1 VKKTTTKKK
10 VVAST
15 GAKAGSKGAKSPLF
29 EKNPR
34 NFRIGGDIQPKRDL
48 TRFVRWPK
56 YIRIQ
61 RQKRI
66 LLQRLKVPPALHQFS
81 MTIDRNQGK
90 ILLSF
95 SYPTILIIN
104 ICLASQLLKLLAK
117 YKPENKKDKKVRLQK
132 EAEAKKAG
140 GDAKKSAKPYVL
152 KFGLNHVTTLVEE
165 GKAKLVVIAHDV
177 DPIELMAFLPALCR
191 KKGVAYCFIKGKAR
205 LGQLVHQKT
214 ATCVAVTDVRKEDYQ
229 DLETLT
235 KNFRAAFNDNDQLR
249 RNWSTGVMGIKNQ
262 HMMAQRERLREIE
275 LQKKANM

>member
-1 VKKTTTKKK
+1 MLATLESEETSNQREISLASSGGLNIFASSVKREFFFRDSRCPPLSTNSHRQSTETK
-10 VVAST
+10 VIFYS
-15 GAKAGSKGAKSPLF
+15 
-29 EKNPR
+29 
-34 NFRIGGDIQPKRDL
+34 
-48 TRFVRWPK
+48 
-56 YIRIQ
+56 
-61 RQKRI
+61 
-66 LLQRLKVPPALHQFS
+66 LL
-81 MTIDRNQGK
+81 
-90 ILLSF
+90 
-95 SYPTILIIN
+95 YPTILIIN

-117 YKPENKKDKKVRLQK
+117 YKPETKKDKKTRLQK

-191 KKGVAYCFIKGKAR
+191 KKGIPFAFIKGKAR

-235 KNFRAAFNDNDQLR
+235 KNFRAAFNDNDTLR

-262 HMMAQRERLREIE
+262 HMMAQRERQREIE

>member
-1 VKKTTTKKK
+1 M

-15 GAKAGSKGAKSPLF
+15 GAKAGSKGGKSPLF
-29 EKNPR
+29 EKNAR

-81 MTIDRNQGK
+81 KTIDRNQGK
-90 ILLSF
+90 FHSF
-95 SYPTILIIN
+95 FVSTILIIN

-117 YKPENKKDKKVRLQK
+117 YKPETKQEKKTRLQK
-132 EAEAKKAG
+132 EAEAKKTG
-140 GDAKKSAKPYVL
+140 GDAKKGAKPYVL
-152 KFGLNHVTTLVEE
+152 KFGLNHVTTLIEE

-177 DPIELMAFLPALCR
+177 DPIELMSFLPALCR
-191 KKGVAYCFIKGKAR
+191 KKGIPYAFVKGKAR

-229 DLETLT
+229 DLENLA
-235 KNFRAAFNDNDQLR
+235 KNFRAQFNDNESLR

-262 HMMAQRERLREIE
+262 HMMAHRERLREIE